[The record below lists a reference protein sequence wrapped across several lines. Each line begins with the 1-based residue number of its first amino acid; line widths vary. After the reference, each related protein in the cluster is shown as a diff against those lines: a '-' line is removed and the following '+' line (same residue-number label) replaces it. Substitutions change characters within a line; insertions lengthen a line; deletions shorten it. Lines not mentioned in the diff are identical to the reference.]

1 MSCIVKK
8 VMDFVSFHCIKV
20 STVSIKITIFC
31 LINAPFYVSILPRLC
46 RNFLSIFN
54 IVCHCLFKYF
64 FWPNISFS
72 TSGTPIKIM
81 LEVLNNLFIL
91 PLLSSLCLFFFCL
104 FKVIPVL
111 FSFRIYI
118 QFILNKI
125 YFVTFMWLLVLCQ
138 RRESTLSIFK
148 GNRLITQY

>member
-20 STVSIKITIFC
+20 STVSTKITIFC

-64 FWPNISFS
+64 FWSNISFS

-81 LEVLNNLFIL
+81 LEVLNVAYLFYL
-91 PLLSSLCLFFFCL
+91 YSLLGVFSFFVSSRLFQFCL
-104 FKVIPVL
+104 VLGFL
-111 FSFRIYI
+111 FSSF
-118 QFILNKI
+118 
-125 YFVTFMWLLVLCQ
+125 
-138 RRESTLSIFK
+138 
-148 GNRLITQY
+148 